1 MITHR
6 EKKMLTDRQMFIH
19 MFILVLKTMPQM
31 TYLFANYDQN
41 RAVNFVSI
49 LIKL

>member
-1 MITHR
+1 
-6 EKKMLTDRQMFIH
+6 MLTYRQMFIH

-41 RAVNFVSI
+41 SSEFCKYTHKA
-49 LIKL
+49 LE